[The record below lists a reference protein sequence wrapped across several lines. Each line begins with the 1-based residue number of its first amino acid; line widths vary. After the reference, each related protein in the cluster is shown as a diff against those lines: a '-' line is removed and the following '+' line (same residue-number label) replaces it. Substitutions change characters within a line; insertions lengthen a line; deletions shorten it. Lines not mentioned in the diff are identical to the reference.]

1 MFIARRW
8 WDRKGLP
15 IIVTGLAL
23 GTALV
28 LRYTDGAVISEL
40 YYQVVRPF
48 QVNPQVEDILRNSRI
63 EELEIRVTELEQQN
77 QQLKA
82 LVGYFEKQHGDVITA
97 PIVGRSADYWWQQV
111 TIGRGSADGIKE
123 GYAVTGVGGLIGRV
137 TEVTPNTSRVLLV
150 SDPNSRVGA
159 MVVRSRYMGY
169 LQGQGSQTAI
179 MRFFD
184 KVPDVKPGDTIA
196 TSSVSRLFPGGL
208 PIGKIKSVNVTN
220 GPAPEAVIELT
231 APLNY
236 VEWVVVHPFNS

>member
-8 WDRKGLP
+8 WDRKGIP

-28 LRYTDGAVISEL
+28 LRYTQGAIISEI
-40 YYQVVRPF
+40 YYHVVRPF
-48 QVNPQVEDILRNSRI
+48 QVNPQVEELLKNAQVEQLEIKVA
-63 EELEIRVTELEQQN
+63 ELEKQN

-82 LVGYFEKQHGDVITA
+82 LVGYFEKQTGDVIAA
-97 PIVGRSADYWWQQV
+97 PIVGRSSDSWWQQV

-123 GYAVTGVGGLIGRV
+123 GYAVTGIGGLIGRV

-150 SDPNSRVGA
+150 SDPNSRIGT

-169 LQGQGSQTAI
+169 LQGQGSQIAV

-184 KVPDVKPGDTIA
+184 KVPDVKEGDMIT

-220 GPAPEAVIELT
+220 GPAPEAIIELT

-236 VEWVVVHPFNS
+236 VEWVVVHPF